1 MSDLLF
7 EEPAGAG
14 SAAPDVLARK
24 WRPRSF
30 ATVVGQDA
38 VVRALQHALK
48 TSRLHHAYLLTGS
61 RGVGKTTLARI
72 FAKALNCETGIASE
86 PCGQCGSCLDI
97 DRGRFVDYIE
107 IDAASNRGVG
117 EIQQLLEQ
125 ARFAPTSGRFKVY
138 VIDEVHMLSGHAFN
152 AMLKTLEEP
161 PADVKFVLATTDP
174 QKIPV
179 TVLSRCL
186 QFNLKNLRHEA
197 IVSHLSY
204 VLTQEH
210 VVAEPVA
217 LDALARAARGS
228 ARDALS
234 LTDQAIA
241 FGGGSVSGQAVAQ
254 MLGQVGREPLIR
266 LMQALMESRAQDA
279 LAMGD
284 ELLESGA
291 SAEAVLDELA
301 RLCHEVIVARVLG
314 SQASASQDEDVQALA
329 KKLDAEQA
337 QMAYQ
342 IVILGRRDLDLAP
355 DESTGF
361 QMTLMRLLAFAP
373 EPLPPPAAALR
384 APRTRA
390 AASIRATPISSPTV
404 AAPRP
409 QASSAAAP
417 LAAPSPA
424 ILTAREWPSLV
435 KTLPL
440 SGLTRQFA
448 QQSSFVRIDPAFE
461 NRIEITVPTQAL
473 NDDAARVRLEEAL
486 TNRLGRPI
494 ELRVSVGLGSGPT
507 AAEQKAKRAAEL
519 QRMAEESIVKSPL
532 VQAII
537 KEFDA
542 TIVPGSIRWIGPDP
556 DELTDPPPEKEKG
569 S

>member
-1 MSDLLF
+1 MKSLL
-7 EEPAGAG
+7 ALL
-14 SAAPDVLARK
+14 SAAILAIPPAKAAITATYSVSTAWDTGYTANLVLANTSSTPVTSWNASLSTPDKISSIWNATAAAVTGGYQITPASWNTSIPANGTVSVGFNFNASKPASPTKVLVNGIQVPLVVNNPYGSPTPTPAPTRRTARK
-24 WRPRSF
+24 SEPQQQ
-30 ATVVGQDA
+30 VVD
-38 VVRALQHALK
+38 RHALE
-48 TSRLHHAYLLTGS
+48 G
-61 RGVGKTTLARI
+61 
-72 FAKALNCETGIASE
+72 
-86 PCGQCGSCLDI
+86 
-97 DRGRFVDYIE
+97 
-107 IDAASNRGVG
+107 
-117 EIQQLLEQ
+117 
-125 ARFAPTSGRFKVY
+125 
-138 VIDEVHMLSGHAFN
+138 
-152 AMLKTLEEP
+152 
-161 PADVKFVLATTDP
+161 
-174 QKIPV
+174 
-179 TVLSRCL
+179 
-186 QFNLKNLRHEA
+186 
-197 IVSHLSY
+197 
-204 VLTQEH
+204 
-210 VVAEPVA
+210 A

-390 AASIRATPISSPTV
+390 AA
-404 AAPRP
+404 
-409 QASSAAAP
+409 
-417 LAAPSPA
+417 LA
-424 ILTAREWPSLV
+424 
-435 KTLPL
+435 KT
-440 SGLTRQFA
+440 
-448 QQSSFVRIDPAFE
+448 
-461 NRIEITVPTQAL
+461 
-473 NDDAARVRLEEAL
+473 
-486 TNRLGRPI
+486 
-494 ELRVSVGLGSGPT
+494 
-507 AAEQKAKRAAEL
+507 RAAC
-519 QRMAEESIVKSPL
+519 P
-532 VQAII
+532 
-537 KEFDA
+537 
-542 TIVPGSIRWIGPDP
+542 T
-556 DELTDPPPEKEKG
+556 T
-569 S
+569 